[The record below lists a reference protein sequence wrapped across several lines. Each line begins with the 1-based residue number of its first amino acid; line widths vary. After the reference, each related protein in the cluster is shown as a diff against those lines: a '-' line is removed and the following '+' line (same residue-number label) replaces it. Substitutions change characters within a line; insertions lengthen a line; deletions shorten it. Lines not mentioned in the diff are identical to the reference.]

1 MSTLCCTV
9 TIIQTATLRLLHR
22 KKDRARAVPTTTNRY
37 NRNISLTTSYFSS
50 YLAENKSHLH
60 FNDKQFNEV
69 HGNYHCLLFNNRA
82 DILNIT
88 AAGTYSYH
96 CGPNV

>member
-1 MSTLCCTV
+1 M
-9 TIIQTATLRLLHR
+9 IQQ
-22 KKDRARAVPTTTNRY
+22 V
-37 NRNISLTTSYFSS
+37 
-50 YLAENKSHLH
+50 
-60 FNDKQFNEV
+60 NEV

-96 CGPNV
+96 CEPNV